1 MLTAAVKAKSTSALH
16 DACGRDREA
25 MAPKNV
31 AARGTIAVA
40 HSL

>member
-1 MLTAAVKAKSTSALH
+1 MLTAAVKAGTGALH

-40 HSL
+40 HSM

>member
-1 MLTAAVKAKSTSALH
+1 MLTAAVKVGTSALH

-31 AARGTIAVA
+31 AVRGTIAVA
-40 HSL
+40 HSM

>member
-1 MLTAAVKAKSTSALH
+1 MLTAAVKAGTGALH
-16 DACGRDREA
+16 DACGRDRA
-25 MAPKNV
+25 ALTPKNV

>member
-1 MLTAAVKAKSTSALH
+1 MLTAAVKAGTGALH

-31 AARGTIAVA
+31 AARETIAVA

>member
-1 MLTAAVKAKSTSALH
+1 MLTTAVKAGTGALH

-25 MAPKNV
+25 VAPKNV